1 MYQEFKGGDRTA
13 LLDQILKI
21 KNGMNANRTDF
32 NFPSDHNIVISP
44 HWLLGLIE
52 GEGSF
57 TMDKKNLDQG
67 FILHL
72 VKYSS
77 LF

>member
-1 MYQEFKGGDRTA
+1 
-13 LLDQILKI
+13 
-21 KNGMNANRTDF
+21 MNANRTDF